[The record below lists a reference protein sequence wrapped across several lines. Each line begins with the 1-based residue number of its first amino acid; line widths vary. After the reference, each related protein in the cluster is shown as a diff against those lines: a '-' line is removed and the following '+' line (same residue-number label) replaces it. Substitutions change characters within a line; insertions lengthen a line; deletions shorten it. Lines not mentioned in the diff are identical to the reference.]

1 MATAAEKARDARANK
16 TWIRSLIALGVVT
29 VLSITG
35 VVVYGTV
42 LLPAQNKA
50 KDVTA
55 CKTFLVGYKAA
66 QTAFINEANSKD
78 HTPNAKTAVVQYSNT
93 LGDAYNKAYEQVGDM
108 NGYVAKGMQQL
119 AMTRLYADFK
129 TEAGYQK
136 AFADLDNTAS
146 SVEQVCQGVLESAN
160 VKGHYGT
167 YTPAPS
173 TSPSTKK

>member
-1 MATAAEKARDARANK
+1 MATAEENARNARANK
-16 TWIRSLIALGVVT
+16 TWIRSLIALGVVF
-29 VLSITG
+29 VLGITG
-35 VVVYGTV
+35 VILYGTV

-136 AFADLDNTAS
+136 AFADLDNTAG

-160 VKGHYGT
+160 VKGKYGT

-173 TSPSTKK
+173 TSPSSKK